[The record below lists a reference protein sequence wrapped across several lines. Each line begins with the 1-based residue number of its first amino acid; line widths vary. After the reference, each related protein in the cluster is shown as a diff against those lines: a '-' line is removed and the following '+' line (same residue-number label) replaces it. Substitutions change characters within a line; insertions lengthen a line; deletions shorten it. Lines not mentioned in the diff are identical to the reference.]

1 MNHFCKEANQL
12 QSDGFERKL
21 TLTERIQLR
30 IHLLICG
37 ACRNY
42 SDNIKLLHTVLR
54 DLRKGGR
61 VDESIALPEKDRTRI
76 GEALKN
82 DSNS

>member
-1 MNHFCKEANQL
+1 MNHFCKEASQL

-21 TLTERIQLR
+21 TFGERIQLR
-30 IHLLICG
+30 IHLFICG

-54 DLRKGGR
+54 DLRKEER
-61 VDESIALPEKDRTRI
+61 VDETISLPEKDRTRI
-76 GEALKN
+76 SEALKN
-82 DSNS
+82 EFNS